1 MYICKYVYMY
11 ICIYVYIYI
20 CIYVY
25 EFKFVYLQIYFTLV
39 YIYTDICIKNM
50 EPERAVCYE
59 ILFGDMPQV
68 FFWSLF
74 VDRRDDMRWLI
85 VCELGCFVCGVFEG
99 TVCTKKNQHC
109 SCNGGKHRG

>member
-1 MYICKYVYMY
+1 MYKCIYVYMY
-11 ICIYVYIYI
+11 ICIYVCEI
-20 CIYVY
+20 
-25 EFKFVYLQIYFTLV
+25 KFVYVQIYFTLV

-50 EPERAVCYE
+50 EPERAACYE

-74 VDRRDDMRWLI
+74 VDRRDDMQWLI

-99 TVCTKKNQHC
+99 TVCTKKTQHC